1 MRAARWI
8 RVWVLSVLTTCVA
21 GVAWPAEQPAAPA
34 PAATESPVITPQQI
48 EADWLLQDVVR
59 KLPPADPATAA
70 RPPVTTADDAA
81 GAVDGVKDG
90 TYGFHTSGDA
100 APWWQVDL
108 GHATP
113 LGRIVVYNRCDGKV
127 EERTGRLEVLLS
139 DDGKTWQP
147 LYRHDGTKF
156 FGQTG
161 GPPLT
166 VEAAGKTARFVRL
179 QLPAAQYF
187 HLDEVEVYPV
197 GGNENVALRK
207 PADQSSVSPWSKPH
221 TKVVAQAADPAPEL
235 PEPTYPVA
243 EVLPRG
249 FALAADLR
257 RLGADVSAQEQVLR
271 DVQQRFGQLGSDAA
285 AEERR
290 ELYLKARW
298 AVRQMALANPLLDFD
313 DLLFVKRV
321 PGSFTHMS
329 DQYYG
334 WFSRPGGGVF
344 ILEDFKS
351 DQPRLRCL
359 TAHFEPGSFLRPDL
373 SHDGTRVL
381 FAYCKHYP
389 ALKDEPDK
397 LDKNNVP
404 EDAFYHLYEM
414 NLDGSGLRRLTRG
427 KYDDFDGR
435 YLPTGEIVFLSTRRG
450 QYIQCGEASGHASS
464 DGAMIGPSPS

>member
-1 MRAARWI
+1 MCAARWI
-8 RVWVLSVLTTCVA
+8 RVLVLCVLTILVIGA
-21 GVAWPAEQPAAPA
+21 VLPAAEPAAPA
-34 PAATESPVITPQQI
+34 PPATEQPVITPQQI

-59 KLPPADPATAA
+59 KLPPAEPATAA
-70 RPPVTTADDAA
+70 RSPVTTADDAA

-90 TYGFHTSGDA
+90 TYGFHTAGDA
-100 APWWQVDL
+100 VPWWQVDL

-113 LGRIVVYNRCDGKV
+113 LGRIVIYNRCDGKV
-127 EERTGRLEVLLS
+127 EDRAARLEVLLS
-139 DDGKTWQP
+139 DDGKAWQP

-166 VEAAGKTARFVRL
+166 VEAGGKPARLVRL

-187 HLDEVEVYPV
+187 HLDEVEIYPAA
-197 GGNENVALRK
+197 GSDNVALRK
-207 PADQSSVSPWSKPH
+207 PADQSSVSQWSKPH
-221 TKVVAQAADPAPEL
+221 TKVVAPAAVATPEV

-249 FALAADLR
+249 LALAADLR
-257 RLGADVSAQEQVLR
+257 RLGTDVSSQEQVLR
-271 DVQQRFGQLGSDAA
+271 DVQQRFGQLGGDAPA
-285 AEERR
+285 AQRR

-359 TAHFEPGSFLRPDL
+359 TGELAAGQR
-373 SHDGTRVL
+373 
-381 FAYCKHYP
+381 AC
-389 ALKDEPDK
+389 
-397 LDKNNVP
+397 VP
-404 EDAFYHLYEM
+404 TCRTTAR
-414 NLDGSGLRRLTRG
+414 GCCSPTASTIRL
-427 KYDDFDGR
+427 
-435 YLPTGEIVFLSTRRG
+435 
-450 QYIQCGEASGHASS
+450 
-464 DGAMIGPSPS
+464 